1 LPRRSTAVA
10 RSEHPRGRP
19 IWSGSISFGLVT
31 IPVELVSAE
40 RRARPALRM
49 LGPEGRAL
57 RREFFCPKDGKALED
72 DEIERGYEVAD
83 GKFVLVT
90 DEELQALAP
99 RSSRDIDLTQ
109 FVDRASLDPRYFVR
123 SYFVLPGE
131 KQTKAYALLAETMGK
146 TGRAALAKF
155 VMRGKGY
162 AVAIFAEEG
171 VLRAQTLRFH
181 EELRQPDELDL
192 GKPAKVEPLRARR
205 MQAVIKSLS
214 ANAIPEK
221 ELADPDTERLLE
233 VTAEKR
239 KKGEDLVKVRASKA
253 EPEETPDRNVIDL
266 VQALRQ
272 RLAAKRS
279 SEHSSAKRRAVKS
292 PAKKRKAA
300 TRGRSTG
307 GARRRPAAKRSTHG

>member
-1 LPRRSTAVA
+1 LPRRSTAEA
-10 RSEHPRGRP
+10 KAEHPRGRP

-40 RRARPALRM
+40 RRIRPALRM
-49 LGPEGRAL
+49 LGPEGHAL
-57 RREFFCPKDGKALED
+57 RREFFCPKDGKALTD

-109 FVDRASLDPRYFVR
+109 FVDRKSVDPRYFVR

-131 KQTKAYALLAETMGK
+131 KQTKAYALLAETMEK
-146 TGRAALAKF
+146 TERAALARF

-162 AVAIFAEEG
+162 AVAIFAEDG

-181 EELRQPDELDL
+181 DEVREPDELDL
-192 GKPAKVEPLRARR
+192 GKPGKLEPLRARR

-239 KKGEDLVKVRASKA
+239 KKKEDLVKVRASDA
-253 EPEETPDRNVIDL
+253 EPEETSDRNVIDL
-266 VQALRQ
+266 VEALRQ

-279 SEHSSAKRRAVKS
+279 SGGTSGKRRTVKSAKK
-292 PAKKRKAA
+292 PKAA
-300 TRGRSTG
+300 SRARSG
-307 GARRRPAAKRSTHG
+307 SARRRPSAKRSSHGK